1 MEFVLDAH
9 DGAYRSCG
17 CDAES
22 SAAGL
27 NCYPN
32 VRLRLRKRSILIVD
46 CLLVRGS
53 GTIPV

>member
-32 VRLRLRKRSILIVD
+32 VRLGLRKRFILTVD